1 MASFTD
7 SISQFNPYIQQL
19 PVDMMTKV
27 GMYKQAQYD
36 QGVQKIQSYIDNVA
50 GMDVMHEDDKA
61 YLQSKLNELGGKLR
75 TVAAGDFSNQQLVN
89 SVGGMATQIIKDENV
104 RNAVYSTANARKQ
117 EAQIE
122 ADKKNGKLNTSSEY
136 IYNKQLGE
144 YLSSKGV
151 GQRFSGIYKPKVSD
165 YNKKILEAVKIIQP
179 QVTQEDLVW
188 ATDPTTGRPIPG
200 KIAEV
205 MQRYT
210 NKRVDEGQI
219 RTVIS
224 SVLNADDVDQMQMDG
239 VYNFRDKNDVD
250 VSDIIAEKTQ
260 ESIDIA
266 AQRLKILRTR
276 LPGITDP
283 DQKLSVEKQI
293 KEYEAKLGD
302 PGKGIPGQ
310 LLINQKNL
318 IDSLSD
324 PRKLDQVK
332 GQIYYSNVIDE
343 YANAFAYADIRNEVM
358 KSPYQEQENW
368 REEQAFKR
376 QVEANDQ
383 YDKAFNRKMK
393 TREDIRAEAKAGR
406 EQGEYDQKM
415 NPTGG
420 PSYTGVGDETEQK
433 RNSVRNWVNDK
444 NSYVAQN
451 RILKNQLKDKM
462 GGMFNDLTD
471 AEVESKIE
479 EYRKDPVRNKPDDNS
494 VKEIM
499 DSYLANQR
507 YIAKKNI
514 MFNESLKKATDKVTG
529 GKGIQGLLAADLAA
543 IPGLSIPGTKGKVNF
558 TPSEVLD
565 YVHNFEKVSGKTFA
579 FLPIVG
585 GGNYSTVDATQ
596 LYAKGLMSPK
606 EYELYNYFKKTGR
619 YEPSRKGFSTDDNVN
634 RYMSK
639 LQPSRQKYAKLKSDI
654 AEEQVNILSPYAGA
668 FKTEGAG
675 ITFSGK
681 EGDTKQNFID
691 KLRTLV
697 SNDFRQ
703 KGGDIRYDAE
713 GTLENLAAKGSD
725 QLLSFGVE
733 RQGNKYYIQVQ
744 DQAGDIQNIPVS
756 SDFIKK
762 NLGAQWLNKGADTQ
776 MQMFSM
782 GGNTNPTKNVELA
795 QYAPNDF
802 GNYDSGQKSVTLDIY
817 ADLKDQGNGNG
828 AVTFHLKNKRGET
841 IPIVWPGRSG
851 ITNIDNFK
859 QWLSVQSDGTL
870 IPLLRQ
876 LYPGVDNFLKR

>member
-50 GMDVMHEDDKA
+50 GMDVMHDDDKA
-61 YLQSKLNELGGKLR
+61 YLQSKLNELGGKLK

-89 SVGGMATQIIKDENV
+89 SVGGMATQIIKDDNI

-117 EAQIE
+117 EAQID

-165 YNKKILEAVKIIQP
+165 YNKKILEAIKIIQP
-179 QVTQEDLVW
+179 KVTQEDLAW
-188 ATDPTTGRPIPG
+188 STDPKTGRPIPG

-210 NKRVDEGQI
+210 DKRVDEGQI
-219 RTVIS
+219 STVIS

-239 VYNFRDKNDVD
+239 IYNYRDKTDVD
-250 VSDIIAEKTQ
+250 VSDLLAEKTQ
-260 ESIDIA
+260 ESISLA
-266 AQRLKILRTR
+266 SQRLRQLKTR

-293 KEYEAKLGD
+293 KQYEAQLGD
-302 PGKGIPGQ
+302 PAKGIPGQ

-332 GQIYYSNVIDE
+332 GQIFYNNVIDE

-368 REEQAFKR
+368 REEQVFKR
-376 QVEANDQ
+376 QVEANNQ
-383 YDKAFNRKMK
+383 YDKAFKRKMDIK
-393 TREDIRAEAKAGR
+393 KDAREEAKERR
-406 EQGEYDQKM
+406 EQGEYEQKI
-415 NPTGG
+415 NPSEG

-433 RNSVRNWVNDK
+433 RRSVTNWINDK
-444 NSYVAQN
+444 NSYIVQN
-451 RILKNQLKDKM
+451 SILKNQLKDKM

-479 EYRKDPVRNKPDDNS
+479 EYKKDPVRNRPDDNS

-507 YIAKKNI
+507 YVAKKNI
-514 MFNESLKKATDKVTG
+514 MFNESLKRATDDITG
-529 GKGIQGLLAADLAA
+529 GKGIVGLMESDLNKL
-543 IPGLSIPGTKGKVNF
+543 GSIKITTRNGRSEVF
-558 TPSEVLD
+558 TPREVLQYLSTKEYNRNVPSID
-565 YVHNFEKVSGKTFA
+565 PTKTAGRTILDVNDAELTDKERVLKNALEGRYITGRAKNA
-579 FLPIVG
+579 FLQSQIDKYG
-585 GGNYSTVDATQ
+585 DLTKKY
-596 LYAKGLMSPK
+596 KG
-606 EYELYNYFKKTGR
+606 
-619 YEPSRKGFSTDDNVN
+619 V
-634 RYMSK
+634 
-639 LQPSRQKYAKLKSDI
+639 SRQI
-654 AEEQVNILSPYAGA
+654 ADKQVDILSPYTGP
-668 FKTEGAG
+668 FKTEAAG

-681 EGDTKQNFID
+681 EGNTKQNFID
-691 KLRTLV
+691 KLRTTV
-697 SNDFRQ
+697 SNDVRQ
-703 KGGDIRYDAE
+703 EGGGISYDAKS
-713 GTLENLAAKGSD
+713 TLESLAAKGSD

-744 DQAGDIQNIPVS
+744 DQEGDIQNVPVG

-762 NLGAQWLNKGADTQ
+762 NLGAQWLNKAADTQ

-802 GNYDSGQKSVTLDIY
+802 GNYDSGQKSVTLNIY
-817 ADLKDQGNGNG
+817 ADLKDQGNGNA
-828 AVTFHLKNKRGET
+828 AVTFNLKNKRGEV

-851 ITNIDNFK
+851 ITNIDNFP
-859 QWLSVQSDGTL
+859 QWLKVQSDGTL
-870 IPLLRQ
+870 LPLLRQ